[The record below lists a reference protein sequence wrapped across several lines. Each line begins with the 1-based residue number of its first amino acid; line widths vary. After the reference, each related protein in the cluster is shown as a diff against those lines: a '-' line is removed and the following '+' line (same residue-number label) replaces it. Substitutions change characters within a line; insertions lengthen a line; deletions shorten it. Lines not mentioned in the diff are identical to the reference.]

1 MIHTSIRL
9 SVIRRISATMEEG
22 EAKAVTMLLFEKLFG
37 LSQTDVLM
45 GKAEGLEAADVQ
57 RLNQCVDRICSGE
70 PVQYVLGRA
79 DFMGM
84 ELKVS
89 PAVLI
94 PRPETEE
101 LVNEVLNAAAD
112 GKSLRILDIGTG
124 SGCIALAIKKLL
136 PQAEVTAWDISPEA
150 LRVARNN
157 AEQLGL
163 DICFEQ
169 RDILST
175 NLSVMSEVFDLIVSN
190 PPYICR
196 QESELMERRVT
207 DFEPHAALFVPD
219 DDPLLFYRAI
229 TRFASVALRAGGQLF
244 FEINRRFGGQVCE
257 LMRREGFEGVTL
269 KTDQFDNPRIV
280 YGNHK
285 EKNC

>member
-70 PVQYVLGRA
+70 PVQYVLGKT

>member
-22 EAKAVTMLLFEKLFG
+22 EAKAVAMLLFEKLFG

-45 GKAEGLEAADVQ
+45 GKSEELEAADVQ
-57 RLNQCVDRICSGE
+57 RLDKCVDRICGGE
-70 PVQYVLGRA
+70 PVQYVLGKA

-84 ELKVS
+84 ELDVT

-101 LVNEVLNAAAD
+101 LANEVVNALAD
-112 GKSLRILDIGTG
+112 RKSTRILDIGTG
-124 SGCIALAIKKLL
+124 SGCIALAIKQLIPL
-136 PQAEVTAWDISPEA
+136 AEVTAWDISTEA
-150 LRVARNN
+150 LWVARNN
-157 AEQLGL
+157 AKQLGL
-163 DICFEQ
+163 GICFEQ

-175 NLSVMSEVFDLIVSN
+175 NFSVMQEVFDLIVSN

-196 QESELMERRVT
+196 QESEEMERRVT

-280 YGNHK
+280 YGNH
-285 EKNC
+285 

>member
-22 EAKAVTMLLFEKLFG
+22 EAKAVAMLLFEKLFG

-45 GKAEGLEAADVQ
+45 GKAEELEAADVQ
-57 RLNQCVDRICSGE
+57 RLDKCVDRICGGE
-70 PVQYVLGRA
+70 PVQYVLGKA

-84 ELKVS
+84 ELDVT

-101 LVNEVLNAAAD
+101 LVNEVVNALAD
-112 GKSLRILDIGTG
+112 RKSPRILDIGTG
-124 SGCIALAIKKLL
+124 SGCIALAIKQLIPL
-136 PQAEVTAWDISPEA
+136 AEVTAWDISPEA

-157 AEQLGL
+157 AEQFGL

-196 QESELMERRVT
+196 QESEEMERRVT

-229 TRFASVALRAGGQLF
+229 TRFATVALRTGGQLF
-244 FEINRRFGGQVCE
+244 FEINRRFGRQVCE
-257 LMRREGFEGVTL
+257 LMRQEGFEGVTL

>member
-22 EAKAVTMLLFEKLFG
+22 EAKAVAMLLFEKLFG

-45 GKAEGLEAADVQ
+45 GKAEGLEASDVQ
-57 RLNQCVDRICSGE
+57 CLDKCVDRICGGE
-70 PVQYVLGRA
+70 PVQYVLGKA

-84 ELKVS
+84 ELDVT

-101 LVNEVLNAAAD
+101 LVNEVVNALAD
-112 GKSLRILDIGTG
+112 RKSPRILDIGTG
-124 SGCIALAIKKLL
+124 SGCIALAIKQLIPL
-136 PQAEVTAWDISPEA
+136 AEVTAWDISTEA

-157 AEQLGL
+157 AKQLGL
-163 DICFEQ
+163 GICFEQ

-175 NLSVMSEVFDLIVSN
+175 NLSVMQEVFDLIVSN

-196 QESELMERRVT
+196 QESEEMERRVT

-229 TRFASVALRAGGQLF
+229 TRFATVALRTGGQLF
-244 FEINRRFGGQVCE
+244 FEINRRFGRQVCE
-257 LMRREGFEGVTL
+257 LMRQAGFEGVTL

>member
-22 EAKAVTMLLFEKLFG
+22 EAKAVAMLLFEKLFG

-45 GKAEGLEAADVQ
+45 GKAEELEAADVQ
-57 RLNQCVDRICSGE
+57 RLDKCVDRICGGE
-70 PVQYVLGRA
+70 PVQYVLGKA

-84 ELKVS
+84 ELDVT

-101 LVNEVLNAAAD
+101 LVNEVVNALAD
-112 GKSLRILDIGTG
+112 RKSPRILDIGTG
-124 SGCIALAIKKLL
+124 SGCIALAIKQLIPL
-136 PQAEVTAWDISPEA
+136 AEVTAWDISPEA

-196 QESELMERRVT
+196 QESEEMERRVT

-229 TRFASVALRAGGQLF
+229 TRFATVALRTGGQLF
-244 FEINRRFGGQVCE
+244 FEINRRFGRQVCE
-257 LMRREGFEGVTL
+257 LMRQAGFEGVTL

-280 YGNHK
+280 YGNH
-285 EKNC
+285 

>member
-22 EAKAVTMLLFEKLFG
+22 EAKAVAMVLFEKLFG
-37 LSQTDVLM
+37 LSQTDLLM
-45 GKAEGLEAADVQ
+45 GKAEELEAADVQ

-70 PVQYVLGRA
+70 PVQYVLGKA

-89 PAVLI
+89 LAVLI

-101 LVNEVLNAAAD
+101 LVNELVNVAAD

-124 SGCIALAIKKLL
+124 SGCIALAIKKFL

-175 NLSVMSEVFDLIVSN
+175 NLSVMSEVFDFIVSN

-196 QESELMERRVT
+196 QESEEMERRVT

-229 TRFASVALRAGGQLF
+229 TRFASVALRTGGQLF

-257 LMRREGFEGVTL
+257 LMYQTGFEGVTL

>member
-1 MIHTSIRL
+1 
-9 SVIRRISATMEEG
+9 MEEG

-70 PVQYVLGRA
+70 PVQYVLAKA

-169 RDILST
+169 RDILRSM
-175 NLSVMSEVFDLIVSN
+175 L
-190 PPYICR
+190 
-196 QESELMERRVT
+196 RRC
-207 DFEPHAALFVPD
+207 
-219 DDPLLFYRAI
+219 
-229 TRFASVALRAGGQLF
+229 G
-244 FEINRRFGGQVCE
+244 
-257 LMRREGFEGVTL
+257 
-269 KTDQFDNPRIV
+269 
-280 YGNHK
+280 
-285 EKNC
+285 

>member
-22 EAKAVTMLLFEKLFG
+22 EAKAVAMLLFEKLFG

-45 GKAEGLEAADVQ
+45 GKAEELEAADVQ
-57 RLNQCVDRICSGE
+57 RLDKCVDRICGGE
-70 PVQYVLGRA
+70 PVQYVLGKA

-84 ELKVS
+84 ELDVT

-101 LVNEVLNAAAD
+101 LVNEVVNALAD
-112 GKSLRILDIGTG
+112 RKSPRILDIGTG
-124 SGCIALAIKKLL
+124 SGCIALAIKQLIPL
-136 PQAEVTAWDISPEA
+136 AEVTAWDISPEA

-157 AEQLGL
+157 AEQFGL

-196 QESELMERRVT
+196 QESEEMERRVT

-229 TRFASVALRAGGQLF
+229 TRFATVALRTGGQLF
-244 FEINRRFGGQVCE
+244 FEINRRFGRQVCE
-257 LMRREGFEGVTL
+257 LMRQAGFEGVTL

-280 YGNHK
+280 YGNH
-285 EKNC
+285 

>member
-22 EAKAVTMLLFEKLFG
+22 EAKAVAMLLFEKLFG

-45 GKAEGLEAADVQ
+45 GKAEELEAADVQ
-57 RLNQCVDRICSGE
+57 RLDKCVDRICGGE
-70 PVQYVLGRA
+70 PVQYVLGKA

-84 ELKVS
+84 ELDVT

-101 LVNEVLNAAAD
+101 LVNEVVNALAD
-112 GKSLRILDIGTG
+112 RKSPRILDIGTG
-124 SGCIALAIKKLL
+124 SGCIALAIKQLIPL
-136 PQAEVTAWDISPEA
+136 AEVTAWDISPEA

-157 AEQLGL
+157 AKQLGL

-175 NLSVMSEVFDLIVSN
+175 NLSVMQEVFDLIVSN

-196 QESELMERRVT
+196 QESEEMERRVT

-229 TRFASVALRAGGQLF
+229 TRFATVALRIGGQLF
-244 FEINRRFGGQVCE
+244 FEINRRFGRQVCE
-257 LMRREGFEGVTL
+257 LMRQAGFEGVTL

>member
-22 EAKAVTMLLFEKLFG
+22 EAKAVAMLLFEKLFG

-45 GKAEGLEAADVQ
+45 GKSEELEAADVQ
-57 RLNQCVDRICSGE
+57 RLDKCVDRICGGE
-70 PVQYVLGRA
+70 PVQYVLGKA

-84 ELKVS
+84 ELDVT

-101 LVNEVLNAAAD
+101 LVNEVVKALAD
-112 GKSLRILDIGTG
+112 RKSPRILDIGTG
-124 SGCIALAIKKLL
+124 SGCIALAIKQLIPL
-136 PQAEVTAWDISPEA
+136 AEVTAWDISTEA

-157 AEQLGL
+157 AKQLGL
-163 DICFEQ
+163 GICFEQ

-175 NLSVMSEVFDLIVSN
+175 NLSVMQEVFDLIVSN

-196 QESELMERRVT
+196 QESEEMERRVT
-207 DFEPHAALFVPD
+207 DFEPNTALFVPD

-229 TRFASVALRAGGQLF
+229 TRFATVALRTGGQLF
-244 FEINRRFGGQVCE
+244 FEINRRFGRQVCE
-257 LMRREGFEGVTL
+257 LMRQAGFEGVTL

>member
-22 EAKAVTMLLFEKLFG
+22 EAKAVAMLLFEKLFG

-45 GKAEGLEAADVQ
+45 GKAEELEAADVQ
-57 RLNQCVDRICSGE
+57 RLDKCVDRICGGE
-70 PVQYVLGRA
+70 PVQYVLGKA
-79 DFMGM
+79 DFMEM
-84 ELKVS
+84 ELDVT

-101 LVNEVLNAAAD
+101 LVNEVVNALAD
-112 GKSLRILDIGTG
+112 RKSPRILDIGTG
-124 SGCIALAIKKLL
+124 SGCIALAIKQLIPL
-136 PQAEVTAWDISPEA
+136 AEVTAWDISPEA

-196 QESELMERRVT
+196 QESEEMERRVT

-229 TRFASVALRAGGQLF
+229 TRFATVALRTGGQLF
-244 FEINRRFGGQVCE
+244 FEINRRFGRQVCE
-257 LMRREGFEGVTL
+257 LMRQAGFEGVTL

-280 YGNHK
+280 YGNH
-285 EKNC
+285 

>member
-22 EAKAVTMLLFEKLFG
+22 EAKAVSMLLFEKLFG

-45 GKAEGLEAADVQ
+45 GKAEELEAADVQ
-57 RLNQCVDRICSGE
+57 CLDKCVDRICGGE
-70 PVQYVLGRA
+70 PVQYVLGKA

-84 ELKVS
+84 ELDVT

-101 LVNEVLNAAAD
+101 LVNEVVNALAD
-112 GKSLRILDIGTG
+112 RKSPRILDIGTG
-124 SGCIALAIKKLL
+124 SGCIALAIKQLIPL
-136 PQAEVTAWDISPEA
+136 AEVTAWDISPEA

-196 QESELMERRVT
+196 QESEEMERRVT
-207 DFEPHAALFVPD
+207 DFEPHAALFVHD

-229 TRFASVALRAGGQLF
+229 TRFATVALRTGGQLF

-257 LMRREGFEGVTL
+257 LMRQAGFEGVTL

-280 YGNHK
+280 YGNH
-285 EKNC
+285 

>member
-22 EAKAVTMLLFEKLFG
+22 EAKAVAMLLFEKLFG

-45 GKAEGLEAADVQ
+45 GKAEELEAADVQ
-57 RLNQCVDRICSGE
+57 RLDKCVDRICGGE
-70 PVQYVLGRA
+70 PVQYVLGKA

-84 ELKVS
+84 ELDVT

-101 LVNEVLNAAAD
+101 LVNEVVNALAD
-112 GKSLRILDIGTG
+112 RKSPRILDIGTG
-124 SGCIALAIKKLL
+124 SGCIALAIKQLIPL
-136 PQAEVTAWDISPEA
+136 AEVTAWDISPEA

-190 PPYICR
+190 PPYIC
-196 QESELMERRVT
+196 ESEASAMEANVL
-207 DFEPHAALFVPD
+207 DHEPHLALFVPD

-229 TRFASVALRAGGQLF
+229 SEFGREHLAEEGQIF
-244 FEINRRFGGQVCE
+244 FEVNRAYAEQVAELLQQKGYDKVQVVRDEYDNNRFVWARKIQ
-257 LMRREGFEGVTL
+257 
-269 KTDQFDNPRIV
+269 
-280 YGNHK
+280 Y
-285 EKNC
+285 

>member
-70 PVQYVLGRA
+70 PVQYVLGKA

-136 PQAEVTAWDISPEA
+136 PKAEVTAWDISTEA

>member
-22 EAKAVTMLLFEKLFG
+22 EAKAVAMLLFEKLFG

-45 GKAEGLEAADVQ
+45 GKAEELEAADVQ
-57 RLNQCVDRICSGE
+57 CLDKCVDRIGGGE
-70 PVQYVLGRA
+70 PVQYVLGKA

-84 ELKVS
+84 ELDVT

-101 LVNEVLNAAAD
+101 LVNEVVNALAD
-112 GKSLRILDIGTG
+112 RKSPRILDIGTG
-124 SGCIALAIKKLL
+124 SGCIALAIKQLIPL
-136 PQAEVTAWDISPEA
+136 AEATAWDISPEA

-196 QESELMERRVT
+196 QESEEMERRVT

-219 DDPLLFYRAI
+219 DDPLRFYRRI
-229 TRFASVALRAGGQLF
+229 CEVAWNVLVSGGQLW
-244 FEINRRFGGQVCE
+244 FEINPLYASQMRQLMTDTGFSDVETWLDSYGRMRFAYGIRR
-257 LMRREGFEGVTL
+257 
-269 KTDQFDNPRIV
+269 
-280 YGNHK
+280 
-285 EKNC
+285 

>member
-1 MIHTSIRL
+1 
-9 SVIRRISATMEEG
+9 MEEG
-22 EAKAVTMLLFEKLFG
+22 EAKAVAMLLFEKLFG

-45 GKAEGLEAADVQ
+45 GKAEELEAADVQ
-57 RLNQCVDRICSGE
+57 RLDKCVDRICGGE
-70 PVQYVLGRA
+70 PVQYVLGKA

-84 ELKVS
+84 ELDVT

-101 LVNEVLNAAAD
+101 LVNEVVNALAD
-112 GKSLRILDIGTG
+112 RKSPRILDIGTG
-124 SGCIALAIKKLL
+124 SGCIALAIKQLIPL
-136 PQAEVTAWDISPEA
+136 AEVTAWDISPEA

-196 QESELMERRVT
+196 QESEEMERRVT

-244 FEINRRFGGQVCE
+244 FEINRRFGRPVCE
-257 LMRREGFEGVTL
+257 LMRQAGFEGVTL

-285 EKNC
+285 EKNS

>member
-22 EAKAVTMLLFEKLFG
+22 EAKAVSMLLFEKLFG

-45 GKAEGLEAADVQ
+45 GKAEELEAADVQ
-57 RLNQCVDRICSGE
+57 CLDKCVDRICGGE
-70 PVQYVLGRA
+70 PVQYVLGKA

-84 ELKVS
+84 ELDVT

-101 LVNEVLNAAAD
+101 LVNEVVNALAD
-112 GKSLRILDIGTG
+112 RKSPRILDIGTG
-124 SGCIALAIKKLL
+124 SGCIALAIKQLIPL
-136 PQAEVTAWDISPEA
+136 AEVTAWDISPEA

-196 QESELMERRVT
+196 QESEEMERRVT
-207 DFEPHAALFVPD
+207 DFEPHAALFVHD

-229 TRFASVALRAGGQLF
+229 TRFATVALRTGGQLF
-244 FEINRRFGGQVCE
+244 FEINRRFGRQVCE
-257 LMRREGFEGVTL
+257 LMRHAGFEGVTL

>member
-22 EAKAVTMLLFEKLFG
+22 EAKAVAMLLFEKLFG

-45 GKAEGLEAADVQ
+45 GKAEELEAADVQ
-57 RLNQCVDRICSGE
+57 RLDKCVNRICGGE
-70 PVQYVLGRA
+70 PVQYVLGKA

-84 ELKVS
+84 ELDVT

-101 LVNEVLNAAAD
+101 LVNEVVNALAD
-112 GKSLRILDIGTG
+112 RKSPRILDIGTG
-124 SGCIALAIKKLL
+124 SGCIALAIKQLIPL
-136 PQAEVTAWDISPEA
+136 AEVTAWDISTEA

-157 AEQLGL
+157 AKQLGL
-163 DICFEQ
+163 GICFEQ

-175 NLSVMSEVFDLIVSN
+175 NLSVMSEVFDFIVSN

-196 QESELMERRVT
+196 QESEEMERRVT

-229 TRFASVALRAGGQLF
+229 TRFATVALRTGGQLF
-244 FEINRRFGGQVCE
+244 FEINRRFGRQVCE
-257 LMRREGFEGVTL
+257 LMRQAGFEGVTL
-269 KTDQFDNPRIV
+269 KTDQFGNPRIV

>member
-22 EAKAVTMLLFEKLFG
+22 EAKAVSMLLFEKLFG

-45 GKAEGLEAADVQ
+45 GKAEELEAADVQ
-57 RLNQCVDRICSGE
+57 CLDKCVDRICGGE
-70 PVQYVLGRA
+70 PVQYVLGKA

-84 ELKVS
+84 ELDVT

-101 LVNEVLNAAAD
+101 LVNEVVNALAD
-112 GKSLRILDIGTG
+112 RKSPRILDIGTG
-124 SGCIALAIKKLL
+124 SGCIALAIKQLIPL
-136 PQAEVTAWDISPEA
+136 AEVTAWDISPEA

-196 QESELMERRVT
+196 QESEEMERRVT
-207 DFEPHAALFVPD
+207 DFEPHAALFVHD

-229 TRFASVALRAGGQLF
+229 TRFATVALRTGGQLF
-244 FEINRRFGGQVCE
+244 FEINRRFGRQVCE
-257 LMRREGFEGVTL
+257 LMRQEGFEGVTL

>member
-22 EAKAVTMLLFEKLFG
+22 EAKAVAMLLFEKLFG

-45 GKAEGLEAADVQ
+45 GKSEELEAADVQ
-57 RLNQCVDRICSGE
+57 RLDKCVDRICGGE
-70 PVQYVLGRA
+70 PVQYVLGKA

-84 ELKVS
+84 ELDVT

-101 LVNEVLNAAAD
+101 LANEVVNALAD
-112 GKSLRILDIGTG
+112 RKSTRILDIGTG
-124 SGCIALAIKKLL
+124 SGCIALAIKQLIPL
-136 PQAEVTAWDISPEA
+136 AEVTAWDISTEA
-150 LRVARNN
+150 LWVARNN
-157 AEQLGL
+157 AKQLGL
-163 DICFEQ
+163 GICFEQ

-175 NLSVMSEVFDLIVSN
+175 NLSVMQEVFDLIVSN

-196 QESELMERRVT
+196 QESEEMERRVT

-280 YGNHK
+280 YGNH
-285 EKNC
+285 

>member
-1 MIHTSIRL
+1 
-9 SVIRRISATMEEG
+9 MEEG
-22 EAKAVTMLLFEKLFG
+22 EAKAVSMLLFEKLFG

-45 GKAEGLEAADVQ
+45 GKAEELEAADVQ
-57 RLNQCVDRICSGE
+57 CLDKCVDRICGGE
-70 PVQYVLGRA
+70 PVQYVLGKA

-84 ELKVS
+84 ELDVT

-101 LVNEVLNAAAD
+101 LVNEVVNALAD
-112 GKSLRILDIGTG
+112 RKSPRILDIGTG
-124 SGCIALAIKKLL
+124 SGCIALAIKQLIPL
-136 PQAEVTAWDISPEA
+136 AEVTAWDISPEA

-196 QESELMERRVT
+196 QESEEMERRVT
-207 DFEPHAALFVPD
+207 DFEPHAALFVHD

-229 TRFASVALRAGGQLF
+229 TRFATVALRTGGQLF
-244 FEINRRFGGQVCE
+244 FEINRRFGRQVCE
-257 LMRREGFEGVTL
+257 LMRQAGFEGVTL

>member
-22 EAKAVTMLLFEKLFG
+22 EAKAVAMLLFEKLFG

-45 GKAEGLEAADVQ
+45 GKAEELEAADVQ
-57 RLNQCVDRICSGE
+57 RLDKCVDRICGGE
-70 PVQYVLGRA
+70 PVQYVLGKT

-84 ELKVS
+84 ELDVT
-89 PAVLI
+89 PTVLI

-101 LVNEVLNAAAD
+101 LVNEVVNALAD
-112 GKSLRILDIGTG
+112 RKSPRILDIGTG
-124 SGCIALAIKKLL
+124 SGCIALAIKQLIPL
-136 PQAEVTAWDISPEA
+136 AEVTAWDISPEA

-196 QESELMERRVT
+196 QESEEMERRVT

-229 TRFASVALRAGGQLF
+229 TRFATVALRTGGQLF
-244 FEINRRFGGQVCE
+244 FEINRRFGRQVCE
-257 LMRREGFEGVTL
+257 LMRQAGFEGVTL

-280 YGNHK
+280 YGNH
-285 EKNC
+285 